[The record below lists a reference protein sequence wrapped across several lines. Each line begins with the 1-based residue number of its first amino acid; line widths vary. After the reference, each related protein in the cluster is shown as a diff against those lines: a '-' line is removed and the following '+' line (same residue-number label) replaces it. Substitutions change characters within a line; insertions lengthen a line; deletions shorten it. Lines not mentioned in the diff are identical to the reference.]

1 MPVLG
6 SGAGVIAPGG
16 VVAGGLEAGAAGP
29 ASGPGFGTGPGR
41 HATPIRIGKAPKQ
54 RTAAVNMGAR

>member
-6 SGAGVIAPGG
+6 SGAGVMAPGG
-16 VVAGGLEAGAAGP
+16 VVAGGGEAGTAGL
-29 ASGPGFGTGPGR
+29 ASGPGFGTGTGR
-41 HATPIRIGKAPKQ
+41 HATPIRIRKAPEQ